1 MTDSLRDELES
12 AVGSAYAIERELEG
26 GGMSRVFVATE
37 RALGRKVVIKVLPP
51 DLAAGVNRVRFQ
63 REIHLAAQ
71 LQHPHI
77 VPLLSAG
84 EEGRLLWYIMPYIDG
99 ESLRAAIDRR
109 GRLPVRDVLRILSD
123 VTEALAFAHG
133 RGVIHRDIKPG
144 NVLMQGT
151 HALVTDFGVAKA
163 LSAALPRGS
172 GTTSGMAIGTPSYMA
187 PEQLAA
193 DPSADHR
200 ADIYAVGLLAYE
212 LLSGRAP
219 FGGLSPR
226 ETMASQLTRRPT
238 PLEKLNPDVPT
249 PLARIIM
256 RTLEKEPDKRYGDAS
271 ALLHALEDV
280 GLGATGHGRRG
291 AKARV
296 WGAAALATVA
306 AFAAWAL
313 SLSTRD
319 QAPVATDSS
328 PVAPDPSPLR
338 DSAVTVTVTP
348 APLRLTREDSLA
360 IARAVEGR
368 RSNAGSP
375 SWSQSQI
382 DSLKVQLERAMAES
396 IAKVVA
402 ELREPSPRD
411 QGYQVRRFEFTTP
424 GSLLER
430 GRPPEPIPVPSGKP
444 VAIVF
449 PIRLDGAQDP
459 ALYRALGV
467 ARDSLLR
474 IVQRSTGL
482 DVIDVDSLS
491 RMSRERGAEVAVT
504 LRHSVQV
511 MGQYEV
517 RADSAL
523 LRVMIRPP
531 GWPVRG
537 RPVSVESVIVPK
549 DQPMTA
555 VESVAAKVDHL
566 IRQMRERREPQG
578 G

>member
-1 MTDSLRDELES
+1 MSDELRAELES
-12 AVGSAYAIERELEG
+12 AVGTAYTIERELEG

-51 DLAAGVNRVRFQ
+51 DLAAGVNRDRFQ
-63 REIHLAAQ
+63 REIQLAAQ

-84 EEGRLLWYIMPYIDG
+84 EQGRLLWYIMPYIDG

-109 GRLPVRDVLRILSD
+109 GRLPVRDVLRIITD

-212 LLSGRAP
+212 LLSGQAP

-226 ETMASQLTRRPT
+226 ETMASQLTRMPA
-238 PLEKLNPDVPT
+238 PLEKVNPDVPT
-249 PLARIIM
+249 PLARIIA
-256 RTLEKEPDKRYGDAS
+256 RSLEKDPDRRYAN
-271 ALLHALEDV
+271 AEELLHALEDV
-280 GLGATGHGRRG
+280 GTGATAYRRRG
-291 AKARV
+291 TNSKV
-296 WGAAALATVA
+296 WGVAALATVA

-313 SLSTRD
+313 SPGIRRE
-319 QAPVATDSS
+319 APVASDPS
-328 PVAPDPSPLR
+328 PVDPGPSPLR

-368 RSNAGSP
+368 RSTAGSP
-375 SWSQSQI
+375 SWSQTQI

-396 IAKVVA
+396 LARVMA
-402 ELREPSPRD
+402 ELREPKPPEHA
-411 QGYQVRRFEFTTP
+411 GYQVRRFEFATP

-430 GRPPEPIPVPSGKP
+430 GPRPEPIDVPRGKL

-449 PIRLDGAQDP
+449 PIRLEGAQDP
-459 ALYRALGV
+459 RLYSTLGPV
-467 ARDSLLR
+467 RDSLLR
-474 IVQRSTGL
+474 IVQRATGL

-491 RMSRERGAEVAVT
+491 KMSRERGSEVAVT
-504 LRHSVQV
+504 LRNSVQV
-511 MGQYEV
+511 MGHYEI
-517 RADSAL
+517 RADSAVM
-523 LRVMIRPP
+523 RVMVRPP

-537 RPVSVESVIVPK
+537 RPVSVESIVVPK
-549 DQPMTA
+549 DQPMA
-555 VESVAAKVDHL
+555 ALESVASKVDYF
-566 IRQMRERREPQG
+566 IRQMRERRDP
-578 G
+578 